1 VTRVSDGLLLSAD
14 HLAALATTAAL
25 CVALPA
31 LARARPGAWTRHLA
45 RALAVTLLAWEVAY
59 RVALLRGSYDPASD
73 LPLQLTDA
81 ATVVAALALW
91 SPRPLLFE
99 LTYFWGLTA
108 ALQAALT
115 PGLETDERFPSF
127 FYWHYFITHC
137 GAVVAAL
144 FLAFG
149 ERLTPRPGA
158 ITRMLLATA
167 AWASVAAAANVVT
180 GGNYMFLRE
189 RPDTA
194 SLLDYMGPWPWYI
207 LSAALLAVALFAL
220 LDLPFRAR
228 SARSATRHDQPTSST
243 RTPYSPKAK

>member
-1 VTRVSDGLLLSAD
+1 
-14 HLAALATTAAL
+14 
-25 CVALPA
+25 
-31 LARARPGAWTRHLA
+31 
-45 RALAVTLLAWEVAY
+45 
-59 RVALLRGSYDPASD
+59 LLRGSYDAGSD

-108 ALQAALT
+108 SLQAVLT
-115 PGLETDERFPSF
+115 PGLEADDRFPSF
-127 FYWHYFITHC
+127 FYWHYFFTHS

-149 ERLTPRPGA
+149 EELTPRPGA
-158 ITRMLLATA
+158 ISRMFVATA

-228 SARSATRHDQPTSST
+228 SVRRAAGHDQPTSSI
-243 RTPYSPKAK
+243 RASSAR

>member
-1 VTRVSDGLLLSAD
+1 VALGSDGLFLSAD

-25 CVALPA
+25 GVALPA
-31 LARARPGAWTRHLA
+31 LARARPGVWTRHLA
-45 RALAVTLLAWEVAY
+45 RALAVALLGWELAF
-59 RVALLRGSYDPASD
+59 RVARLRASYDPATD
-73 LPLQLTDA
+73 LPLELTDA

-91 SPRPLLFE
+91 NPRPLLFE

-108 ALQAALT
+108 SLQAVLT
-115 PGLETDERFPSF
+115 PGLEADEGFPTF
-127 FYWHYFITHC
+127 FYWHYFFTHS

-149 ERLTPRPGA
+149 VGLTPRPGA
-158 ITRMLLATA
+158 TLRMLIATA
-167 AWASVAAAANVVT
+167 AWASLAAAANVLT

-207 LSAALLAVALFAL
+207 VGAALVAVALFAL
-220 LDLPFRAR
+220 LALPFRIRSLGGAAAR
-228 SARSATRHDQPTSST
+228 EHHA
-243 RTPYSPKAK
+243 SPRGRR